1 MYLYYETQTLLE
13 LDMSQYRTCVC
24 VGLRHDTDTYNY
36 IELYHFFILLLVSMC
51 QCLVSMFV
59 LYSIYIFNL
68 FVKFNYFY
76 LLSITNLVGR
86 KL

>member
-36 IELYHFFILLLVSMC
+36 IELYHFFYIIIGVD
-51 QCLVSMFV
+51 VSMFGV
-59 LYSIYIFNL
+59 YVCAL
-68 FVKFNYFY
+68 
-76 LLSITNLVGR
+76 
-86 KL
+86 